1 MYASLTSLA
10 FFRISSSQR
19 SLDLL
24 PSILIGETCKVFV
37 TITDLFNP
45 VVQAGESNT
54 SSETISRCSEFAY
67 LTVEI
72 DELLVTANLVNAAG
86 SYSFFARHTKML
98 TRKKMDIWST
108 LSKTLV
114 LF

>member
-24 PSILIGETCKVFV
+24 PSILIGETCKMFV

-45 VVQAGESNT
+45 PAGESNT
-54 SSETISRCSEFAY
+54 SSETISRCSEFAS

-86 SYSFFARHTKML
+86 SYSFFRTSHKDVNQE
-98 TRKKMDIWST
+98 KMDIWST
-108 LSKTLV
+108 LSKNLV